1 MAQLETRTE
10 PMVVNFGPHHPSM
23 HGVLRL
29 VVTLDGEN
37 VIDCEPVIG
46 YLHRGMEKIAEN
58 RTNVMYVPYVSRM
71 DLSLIHI
78 SEPTRLGMISYAV
91 FCLKKNESD
100 RSVCITFD

>member
-58 RTNVMYVPYVSRM
+58 RTNVMYVPYVCLLYTSPSPRDKRQSRM
-71 DLSLIHI
+71 PS
-78 SEPTRLGMISYAV
+78 SA
-91 FCLKKNESD
+91 
-100 RSVCITFD
+100 

>member
-46 YLHRGMEKIAEN
+46 YLHRGMA
-58 RTNVMYVPYVSRM
+58 VSYTH
-71 DLSLIHI
+71 LTL
-78 SEPTRLGMISYAV
+78 PTKA
-91 FCLKKNESD
+91 
-100 RSVCITFD
+100 

>member
-37 VIDCEPVIG
+37 VIDCEPVLDIYIEEWKRLLKIG
-46 YLHRGMEKIAEN
+46 QM
-58 RTNVMYVPYVSRM
+58 
-71 DLSLIHI
+71 
-78 SEPTRLGMISYAV
+78 
-91 FCLKKNESD
+91 
-100 RSVCITFD
+100 

>member
-58 RTNVMYVPYVSRM
+58 RTNVMYVPYVS
-71 DLSLIHI
+71 LSLIHI
-78 SEPTRLGMISYAV
+78 PSPRDGLLARMPSSA
-91 FCLKKNESD
+91 
-100 RSVCITFD
+100 

>member
-37 VIDCEPVIG
+37 VIDCEPSNWIF
-46 YLHRGMEKIAEN
+46 
-58 RTNVMYVPYVSRM
+58 T
-71 DLSLIHI
+71 
-78 SEPTRLGMISYAV
+78 
-91 FCLKKNESD
+91 
-100 RSVCITFD
+100 

>member
-10 PMVVNFGPHHPSM
+10 PMVGYFGPLHPSM

-46 YLHRGMEKIAEN
+46 YLHRGME
-58 RTNVMYVPYVSRM
+58 
-71 DLSLIHI
+71 LSLIHI
-78 SEPTRLGMISYAV
+78 SEPTRPY
-91 FCLKKNESD
+91 
-100 RSVCITFD
+100 